1 MENELKKERLTQWQK
16 GFDDAIE
23 GVLQVLQVGLETYPR
38 VPSEVT
44 LKMFM
49 PPEIAMKVFDVINDY
64 QEAMAREV
72 QRRQGA

>member
-1 MENELKKERLTQWQK
+1 
-16 GFDDAIE
+16 
-23 GVLQVLQVGLETYPR
+23 
-38 VPSEVT
+38 
-44 LKMFM
+44 MFM